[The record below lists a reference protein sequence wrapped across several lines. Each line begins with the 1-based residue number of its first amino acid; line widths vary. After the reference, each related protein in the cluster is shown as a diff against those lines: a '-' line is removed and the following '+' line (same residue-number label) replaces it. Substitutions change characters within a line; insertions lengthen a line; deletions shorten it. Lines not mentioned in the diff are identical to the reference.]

1 MDSEQSATDSNEL
14 IDQSDDSS
22 SAQAVVNQR
31 RVMFNTSQSSKGK
44 GHRLGDGSA
53 NTNEPMDMDVGGDKD
68 EEDEEDMDQDDDDDD
83 DANDN
88 NMNVNM
94 FPLRGFGQPRP
105 GRPHP
110 LARGANRGEGGV
122 CMYLYQCMY
131 RLCAM
136 VAIFSSHKFTF
147 LCDKLAQCGHIT
159 ANK

>member
-22 SAQAVVNQR
+22 SAQAVANPPKQR
-31 RVMFNTSQSSKGK
+31 RVMFNTTQSSKGK

-68 EEDEEDMDQDDDDDD
+68 EDDEEDMDQDDDDDD
-83 DANDN
+83 DAKDN

-105 GRPHP
+105 GKPHP

-122 CMYLYQCMY
+122 CVLVPVCAQNLYSVGHYFLITQIYLFM
-131 RLCAM
+131 
-136 VAIFSSHKFTF
+136 
-147 LCDKLAQCGHIT
+147 
-159 ANK
+159 